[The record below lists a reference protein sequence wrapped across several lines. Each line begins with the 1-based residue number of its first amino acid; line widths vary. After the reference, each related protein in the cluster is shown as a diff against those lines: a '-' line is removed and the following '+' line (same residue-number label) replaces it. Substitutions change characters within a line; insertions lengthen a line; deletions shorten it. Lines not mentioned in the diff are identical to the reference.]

1 MPKEMLEIPLL
12 TIYESRLANMSENE
26 SAWSYHIWSAKIPSV
41 KSLEHSFMLLGE
53 QGWEL
58 VTSVSTIKTWSN
70 LTGNDLIFVFK
81 KPGKGHVFNT
91 AFEELENDG
100 TW

>member
-1 MPKEMLEIPLL
+1 MNTPEDE
-12 TIYESRLANMSENE
+12 T
-26 SAWSYHIWSAKIPSV
+26 AWSYHIWSAKIPSV

-81 KPGKGHVFNT
+81 KPGKGHVFKT
-91 AFEELENDG
+91 AFEEVENDG